1 MNESQEMTVKQA
13 VETASAKPKNKTMTD
28 IVGMLFTNLTDV
40 QDEEKT
46 YVFRPYFP
54 VGKFSIVSADPGTG
68 KSRFADAI
76 AALVTTGKALMGIE
90 CGTPGNVLFFSRED
104 DNIDHKELVRENGG
118 DSDKVFTLSE
128 KPDALEYMA
137 RNPITFASPIV
148 EEAIKHFQPVLV
160 VFDPY
165 QKYVGAGTDT
175 NTANKVSAALSPV
188 ITLAKRYNCHIMI
201 IAHNTKAQ
209 TGLQY
214 KFMGSVDFVGE
225 SRSAMSIVRDPEHP
239 SECIVIHVKSNSR
252 KGDSI
257 RYRIESIEGKE
268 DFAKVKWLA
277 LEKYTER
284 DYAEADRSRLTRKV
298 EDATVDDS
306 DYVVSTILKLIDENP
321 KGFKIAKNELQDA
334 VLTYT
339 GQTIDIE
346 LKGIIDD
353 YGEYLSRRHNIG
365 IARKGNTTL
374 DRFIMN
380 GNIVNPSKNK
390 DNCILIKKNP
400 KPDQNIPELE
410 PDI

>member
-90 CGTPGNVLFFSRED
+90 CGTPGNVLFFSLED